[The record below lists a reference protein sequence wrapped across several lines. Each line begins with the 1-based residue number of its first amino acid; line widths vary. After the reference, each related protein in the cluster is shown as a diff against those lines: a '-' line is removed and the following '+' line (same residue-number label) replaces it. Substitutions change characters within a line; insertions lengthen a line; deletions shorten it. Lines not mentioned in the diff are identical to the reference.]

1 LRVSLPGA
9 HTSWEN
15 RFSNVVYPAELHI
28 LAVVN
33 AQITEYYYLMA
44 HDEHH
49 EHLIKEL
56 AEQLEP
62 VFSNSPQAIY
72 LYLDDTHKICN
83 QKFADMLGYSS
94 IEEWVSNEAAVGDVL
109 EEDQQKV
116 IEAYG
121 DASENFKA
129 STFTTTFVKKDGVQL
144 KTKVIM
150 VPFSYKGEVFVLH
163 FISEEK

>member
-1 LRVSLPGA
+1 
-9 HTSWEN
+9 
-15 RFSNVVYPAELHI
+15 
-28 LAVVN
+28 
-33 AQITEYYYLMA
+33 MA

-83 QKFADMLGYSS
+83 QKFAEMLGYSS
-94 IEEWVSNEAAVGDVL
+94 IDEWVSNEAAVGDVL
-109 EEDQQKV
+109 EEDQSKV
-116 IEAYG
+116 IQAYG
-121 DASENFKA
+121 QASEHFKA
-129 STFTTTFVKKDGVQL
+129 STFSVTFVRKDGTQI

-150 VPFSYKGEVFVLH
+150 VPITHKGEVFVLH
-163 FISEEK
+163 FISEEKQ